1 MDLVNQK
8 TRSRIMAAVGRKN
21 TAPELRLRSALHRL
35 GLRFRLNV
43 KNLPGSP
50 DIVLPKYKTVVFV
63 HGCFWHRHG
72 CSKTTTPKTRQ
83 EFWNA
88 KFEANRARDERKEAQ
103 LRELGWRVI
112 TVWECEVLNT
122 ERLIATVEYI
132 TGILRLETAE

>member
-1 MDLVNQK
+1 
-8 TRSRIMAAVGRKN
+8 MAAVGRKN